1 MQQRLSGG
9 RGLLLFKRKLLSVM
23 SSIVVTEN
31 AKKIRPRRKASLR
44 RRLYGLSQ
52 DQAGTSSRHWR
63 SVVRGYWRSQ

>member
-31 AKKIRPRRKASLR
+31 AKKIRPRGKR
-44 RRLYGLSQ
+44 RFGGACMDYHKIKRGPV
-52 DQAGTSSRHWR
+52 AGTGGR
-63 SVVRGYWRSQ
+63 